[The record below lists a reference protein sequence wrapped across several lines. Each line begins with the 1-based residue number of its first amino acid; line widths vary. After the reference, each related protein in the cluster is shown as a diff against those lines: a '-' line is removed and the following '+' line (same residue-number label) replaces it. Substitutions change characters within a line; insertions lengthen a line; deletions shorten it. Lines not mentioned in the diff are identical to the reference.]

1 MATAELKEIR
11 RQMIAEMEEKLF
23 EKSKPE
29 DCSFYYHSSEDRI
42 VLSHALFWVMAQN
55 IKGKM
60 AKQKFLL
67 LLRQYQEEMLEA
79 YLTLSPD
86 FNDLL
91 HYCNVLYNML
101 PNILM
106 SSTFRNDKD
115 VRRLSAIALVACGYG
130 GDMPESLCNELLDDI
145 DFNYNKVK
153 CRKIE
158 RMLPALSKMVIEEQN
173 DFANQHP
180 GVL

>member
-1 MATAELKEIR
+1 MTLTDRNEMRK
-11 RQMIAEMEEKLF
+11 QMFAEMEEKLF
-23 EKSKPE
+23 KDSKPE
-29 DCSFYYHSSEDRI
+29 DSSFYYHSSEDRI
-42 VLSHALFWVMAQN
+42 VLSHALFWVMTQN

-91 HYCNVLYNML
+91 HYCNVLYDTL

-106 SSTFRNDKD
+106 SSPFRNEKD
-115 VRRLSAIALVACGYG
+115 ACRLSAIVVVACGYG
-130 GDMPESLCNELLDDI
+130 GEMSESLCNELLDDI
-145 DFNYNKVK
+145 DFYYNKVK

-158 RMLPALSKMVIEEQN
+158 RMLPALSKLVIEEQN
-173 DFANQHP
+173 NFAKHHP
-180 GVL
+180 DIL

>member
-1 MATAELKEIR
+1 MATSELKEIR

-29 DCSFYYHSSEDRI
+29 DSSFYYHSSEDRI
-42 VLSHALFWVMAQN
+42 VLSHALFWVMTQN
-55 IKGKM
+55 KKGKM

-106 SSTFRNDKD
+106 SSTFLNDKD
-115 VRRLSAIALVACGYG
+115 VRRLSAIGSCCLWLWRRHARIPL
-130 GDMPESLCNELLDDI
+130 
-145 DFNYNKVK
+145 
-153 CRKIE
+153 
-158 RMLPALSKMVIEEQN
+158 Q
-173 DFANQHP
+173 
-180 GVL
+180 

>member
-1 MATAELKEIR
+1 MRKQVFAEI
-11 RQMIAEMEEKLF
+11 EENLF
-23 EKSKPE
+23 KDNTPE
-29 DCSFYYHSSEDRI
+29 ESSFYYHSSEDRI
-42 VLSHALFWVMAQN
+42 VLSHALFWVMTQN
-55 IKGKM
+55 MKGQM
-60 AKQKFLL
+60 AKKKFFL
-67 LLRQYQEEMLEA
+67 LLRQCQEEMLEA

-91 HYCNVLYNML
+91 HYCNVLYDML

-115 VRRLSAIALVACGYG
+115 ARRLSAIALVACGYG
-130 GDMPESLCNELLDDI
+130 GDMPESLSNELLDDI
-145 DFNYNKVK
+145 DFYYNKVK

-173 DFANQHP
+173 DFAKQHP
-180 GVL
+180 CVL